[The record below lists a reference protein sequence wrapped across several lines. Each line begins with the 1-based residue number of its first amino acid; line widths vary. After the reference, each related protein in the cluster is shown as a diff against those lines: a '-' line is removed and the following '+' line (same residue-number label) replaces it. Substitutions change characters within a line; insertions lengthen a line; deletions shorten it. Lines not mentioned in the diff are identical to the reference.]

1 MTFAAIGLG
10 SNVGDRLGFLRRAVA
25 CLEEA
30 NLEVAAKSS
39 VYETPPFGVTDQPRF
54 LNAAVLVQFEGD
66 AGALLEELKTIEH
79 RLGRQERGRWGP
91 REIDLDILMI
101 PGFTCRDEKLEL
113 PHPGMADRAFVL
125 VPLAEI
131 APDWIHP
138 ILQAAIS
145 TLAERFSSEAR
156 SFRRIARL

>member
-1 MTFAAIGLG
+1 MTIAAIGLG

-30 NLEVAAKSS
+30 KLKVLAKSS
-39 VYETPPFGVTDQPRF
+39 VYETPPFGMTSQPRF
-54 LNAAVLVQFEGD
+54 LNAAVLVQFECD
-66 AGALLEELKTIEH
+66 AESLLAALKTIEH
-79 RLGRQERGRWGP
+79 HIGRRERGRWGP

-101 PGFTCRDEKLEL
+101 PDFTCRDEKLEV

-131 APDWIHP
+131 APDWVHP
-138 ILQAAIS
+138 ILQARIS
-145 TLAERFSSEAR
+145 AMAERCSPEAR
-156 SFRRIARL
+156 PFRRITRL

>member
-30 NLEVAAKSS
+30 NLKVATKSS
-39 VYETPPFGVTDQPRF
+39 VYETPPFGVTAQPRF

-66 AGALLEELKTIEH
+66 AESLLAALKTIEH

-138 ILQAAIS
+138 ILQATIS
-145 TLAERFSSEAR
+145 TLAERFSTEAR
-156 SFRRIARL
+156 SFRRITRL